1 MLDEYREI
9 DIKALLA
16 RVFEKLWIVA
26 ITVIV
31 FGAAAFVITKFA
43 ITPQYSATI
52 RLYANNKTEDTG
64 LLTSSDVSAA
74 KSLVGTYIT
83 IIESNSVVDTIAEE
97 AGLEYSTEQIKSM
110 ISAEAVNG
118 TEVFDVSVT
127 GAVPN
132 DCAIIANKIAELA
145 PGKISVIV
153 NGSSVKIIDRA
164 KVPTGPISPS
174 TPKNVAMACLLGLV
188 ISGVAVAVVYMLDTT
203 IYDEDDIKE
212 FCTLPV
218 LGIFPDL
225 NEISR
230 GDLSYTYGVRSSEK

>member
-1 MLDEYREI
+1 MLDEYSEI